1 MRKITVTGRAI
12 TAVMCVEL
20 TEEMVLA
27 IKRRPTQLNGLL
39 KDLHAT
45 GAVCQDKEQNFVFE
59 MSLPIS
65 NVFILQGEMAHF
77 EKIEHQFTK
86 EVSKWVEE
94 DAAKEEEVSKT
105 MKRIWEEAHKEAHK
119 KAMKDK
125 PEDASE
131 VYVHLKRTDRGYEV
145 EGNMSLEEVVQ
156 TLASTL
162 ISYAANKK

>member
-1 MRKITVTGRAI
+1 MKKITVTGRNI
-12 TAVMCVEL
+12 TAVTCVEL

-39 KDLHAT
+39 KDLHVT
-45 GAVCQDKEQNFVFE
+45 GTVCKDKEQNLVFE
-59 MSLPIS
+59 MSLPIP

-94 DAAKEEEVSKT
+94 DAAQNKE
-105 MKRIWEEAHKEAHK
+105 
-119 KAMKDK
+119 
-125 PEDASE
+125 PETGKY
-131 VYVHLKRTDRGYEV
+131 VYLKRTDHGYKV
-145 EGNMSLEEVVQ
+145 GGNMNLEEVVN
-156 TLASTL
+156 TLASMF

>member
-12 TAVMCVEL
+12 TAVTCVEL
-20 TEEMVLA
+20 TKEMVLA
-27 IKRRPTQLNGLL
+27 IKRRPTQLNSLL

-45 GAVCQDKEQNFVFE
+45 GTVCKDKEQNFVFE

-77 EKIEHQFTK
+77 EKIEHQFVQ
-86 EVSKWVEE
+86 EVSKWAEE
-94 DAAKEEEVSKT
+94 DANRKKL
-105 MKRIWEEAHKEAHK
+105 EEARE

-131 VYVHLKRTDRGYEV
+131 VYVCLKRTKRGYEV
-145 EGNMSLEEVVQ
+145 EGNMPLEEVIQ
-156 TLASTL
+156 TLASMF
-162 ISYAANKK
+162 ISYATKK